1 MFEIKNLTL
10 IYDMEKEEKVYAIN
24 DATLTLPD
32 HGLIGIVGPSGSGK
46 SSLMYCLSTL
56 KKATSG
62 EIRYN
67 GTSYSNLSKNEME
80 YLRREQFGF
89 VFQRHFLI
97 GYMSAL
103 DNVIIASK
111 EALDNAKQRGR
122 DLLLSMRI
130 KPSEVWK
137 RPKQLSGGQRQRCAI
152 ARALMNEP
160 NVVFADEPTA
170 SLDHENAFHVMTFLK
185 NYSKDNLV
193 IVITH
198 DHSILKEADQTI
210 EIWDGVITCKEGRGE
225 A

>member
-10 IYDMEKEEKVYAIN
+10 IYDMDKEEKVYAIN
-24 DATLTLPD
+24 DVSITLPD

-56 KKATSG
+56 KHATSG
-62 EIRYN
+62 EILYN
-67 GTSYSNLSKNEME
+67 GKSYSTLSKKEME

-97 GYMSAL
+97 GYMTAL
-103 DNVIIASK
+103 DNVIVASK
-111 EALDNAKQRGR
+111 VAIDLARKKGR
-122 DLLLSMRI
+122 ELLSNMRI
-130 KPSEVWK
+130 KANEMNK

-152 ARALMNEP
+152 ARALINEP
-160 NVVFADEPTA
+160 NVIFADEPTA
-170 SLDHENAFHVMTFLK
+170 SLDHENAFHVMTHLK
-185 NYSKDNLV
+185 NYAKDHLV

-198 DHSILKEADQTI
+198 DPSILKDADQI
-210 EIWDGVITCKEGRGE
+210 LEIWDGVIRSDERRGE

>member
-24 DATLTLPD
+24 DASLTLPD
-32 HGLIGIVGPSGSGK
+32 RGLIGIVGPSGSGK

-56 KKATSG
+56 KKGTSG
-62 EIRYN
+62 EIIYN
-67 GTSYSNLSKNEME
+67 GISYTTLTKKEME

-103 DNVIIASK
+103 DNVIVASK
-111 EALDNAKQRGR
+111 AKLDIAKQKGR

-130 KPSEVWK
+130 KSSEMDK
-137 RPKQLSGGQRQRCAI
+137 RPRQLSGGQRQRCAI
-152 ARALMNEP
+152 ARALVNEP

-185 NYSKDNLV
+185 DYAKDHLV

-198 DHSILKEADQTI
+198 DHSILKEADQII
-210 EIWDGVITCKEGRGE
+210 EIWDGIIRSQEGRGE

>member
-24 DATLTLPD
+24 DVSLNLPD
-32 HGLIGIVGPSGSGK
+32 CGLIGIVGPSGSGK

-56 KKATSG
+56 KHATSG
-62 EIRYN
+62 EISYN
-67 GTSYSNLSKNEME
+67 GKSYSNLTKKEME

-97 GYMSAL
+97 GYMTAL
-103 DNVIIASK
+103 DNVIVASK
-111 EALDNAKQRGR
+111 VALDTAKQKGR
-122 DLLLSMRI
+122 KLLSSMRI
-130 KPSEVWK
+130 KPNEMNK

-160 NVVFADEPTA
+160 NVIFADEPTA
-170 SLDHENAFHVMTFLK
+170 SLDHENAFHVMTHLK
-185 NYSKDNLV
+185 NYAKDHLV

-198 DHSILKEADQTI
+198 DPSILKDADQI
-210 EIWDGVITCKEGRGE
+210 LEIWDGIIRANERRGE